1 MVALVAVDDVSFG
14 YRRTA
19 RVLDGVSATFAD
31 DQTHTITGPSG
42 CGKSTLLYVI
52 GLMLRPDRGA
62 ISINGIVSGDGGDR
76 ERAML
81 RSAHVGFVF
90 QDALLEPSM
99 TVLENIAEGLP
110 LSRRVSRYRGETEA
124 MLERLGIADLAER
137 KASKLSGGQAQR
149 VALVRAM
156 VKRPTVLLA
165 DEPTG
170 NLDDTTGAFVL
181 EELFTYGRQ
190 PGHTCIIV
198 THDERIADA
207 SDTVTRLSAPGT
219 RA

>member
-1 MVALVAVDDVSFG
+1 MTTLVAVDDVSFG
-14 YRRTA
+14 YRRNS
-19 RVLDGVSATFAD
+19 RILDGVSAGFAAG
-31 DQTHTITGPSG
+31 QTHTITGPSG
-42 CGKSTLLYVI
+42 CGKSTLLYLI
-52 GLMLRPDRGA
+52 GFMLRPDQGA
-62 ISINGIVSGDGGDR
+62 ISINGATGGAGSDR
-76 ERAML
+76 ERAKL
-81 RSAHVGFVF
+81 RSEHIGFVF

-110 LSRRVSRYRGETEA
+110 LSQRVSRYRADTDA
-124 MLERLGIADLAER
+124 TLTRLGIAELADR

-170 NLDDTTGAFVL
+170 NLDDATGAIVL
-181 EELFTYGRQ
+181 DELFIYGRQ

-198 THDERIADA
+198 THDERIATA
-207 SDTVTRLSAPGT
+207 SDTITRLPAPSK
-219 RA
+219 RR